1 MAALQVTMLNR
12 LIELCTSDTGLFW
25 IIVGSD
31 LAIALSYFAI
41 PVTMAVVLRHR
52 KQDIPYPWLWSLFV
66 VFIVACGMTHA
77 VHVLSA
83 FNGNQTVGLFATIEV
98 ITAIASVATAI
109 ALAFVLPQIKLL
121 PSPRVQRD
129 QLQRLVGERTAE
141 KDKLI
146 REINHRIGNQ
156 LQVLSSAVSIEL
168 RKCESEETTEVL
180 GRLRD
185 QLYGMAREHVA
196 RSNEDYLGTSESVAA
211 DAPAEPAGGVGAR

>member
-1 MAALQVTMLNR
+1 MLNR
-12 LIELCTSDTGLFW
+12 LIELCTSSTGLFW
-25 IIVGSD
+25 IVVGSD
-31 LAIALSYFAI
+31 LAIAPSYFAI

-83 FNGNQTVGLFATIEV
+83 FNGNRTVGLFAAVEV

-109 ALAFVLPQIKLL
+109 AFAFVLPQIKLL
-121 PSPRVQRD
+121 PSPREQRE

-156 LQVLSSAVSIEL
+156 LQVLSSVVSIEL
-168 RKCESEETTEVL
+168 RKCESEETTQVL
-180 GRLRD
+180 GRLRE
-185 QLYGMAREHVA
+185 QLHGMAREHVA
-196 RSNEDYLGTSESVAA
+196 RSSEDYLGTQNVETDGQA
-211 DAPAEPAGGVGAR
+211 APAEVVREFGAR